1 LKTILLVYIVVPRF
15 WIPKVV
21 FTFAIACVTYFWVL
35 PQKKRRKYKKKNIV
49 RRKQKN
55 NSSEKRMPEHPEND
69 QKLIEEVQK
78 QKKLKFD
85 GIFFIDESSINKEN
99 SI

>member
-1 LKTILLVYIVVPRF
+1 
-15 WIPKVV
+15 
-21 FTFAIACVTYFWVL
+21 
-35 PQKKRRKYKKKNIV
+35 
-49 RRKQKN
+49 
-55 NSSEKRMPEHPEND
+55 MPEHPEND

-78 QKKLKFD
+78 QKKLKLD